1 MTAAAEREREQR
13 RQIWMEDNMRSM
25 ERMIRASQQFGGR
38 KAQMMEHAA
47 RELFEQGN
55 PFYMMAAERL
65 RHMPPTIEEFLDS
78 KDYFRDQ
85 YEELWPSVRDD
96 LIELNPD
103 ILLGRQAITEYL
115 DGGATGT
122 GKSFRA
128 LATMAY
134 QTLVLACFNRPQ
146 TLYKLPLSTPIVIMF
161 MSVSETV
168 TRRVLYRPFRQQ
180 FTSMPFV
187 RKFVDYDRQ
196 NEGELRLANN
206 IIVTPALANVE
217 HMVGQAVIGAHID
230 EANFMTVVQESKLA
244 AGAGGAGG
252 YYDQAAQAHQ
262 TIARRRKSR
271 FTTRGAAPG
280 CIIVSSSIR
289 YKDDYLDRTIRDREE
304 NPIPEAKFYRKKQYE
319 VQPQDRYSGET
330 FRVLVGREGIPSRVL
345 KDHEAPEKHYPAS
358 CEVLNVPIEYHD
370 DFRKDPDAALRD
382 VAGIASAAIRPF
394 FTQSHKLLESVT
406 RWKERNQQSWLE
418 KDNVILAEDGMP
430 QYVPENMPILQ
441 VRRNTKLWV
450 HVDLSLTSDRCGIA
464 ATTIQGF
471 EATVRDAHIE
481 TLPHYRVVMAC
492 SIEPSVVHQIDITAV
507 RNWIVLLK
515 TYWGFDVEKVT
526 YDGFQSAESIRAL
539 RKLGIRADI
548 ISCDKTPE
556 PYELTRTAFYEG
568 RVDMPDNELAIR
580 EFSTLEINEKTGMI
594 DHPVNKSKDL
604 SDAIA
609 ASIFSASKSLVARQ
623 GHGITD
629 DEGVPVKEAR
639 GRRSINRRRTRTRH

>member
-1 MTAAAEREREQR
+1 MTNAREQHH
-13 RQIWMEDNMRSM
+13 QQWMEGNYRSM

-38 KAQMMEHAA
+38 KALMMEHAA
-47 RELFEQGN
+47 RQLFEHGN

-65 RHMPPTIEEFLDS
+65 RYMPPTIEEFLDDR
-78 KDYFRDQ
+78 DYFREQ
-85 YEELWPSVRDD
+85 YEELWPSVRAD
-96 LIELNPD
+96 LVELNPD
-103 ILLGRQAITEYL
+103 ILLGAQPITEYL

-128 LATMAY
+128 IATMAY
-134 QTLVLACFNRPQ
+134 QTLVLSCFNRPQ
-146 TLYKLPLSTPIVIMF
+146 TLYGLPLSTPIVIMF

-187 RKFVDYDRQ
+187 RKYVDYDHQ
-196 NEGELRLANN
+196 NEGELRLTNN

-217 HMVGQAVIGAHID
+217 HMVGQAVIAAHID

-252 YYDQAAQAHQ
+252 FYDQAAQAHQ

-304 NPIPEAKFYRKKQYE
+304 NPIPEARYYRKKQYE
-319 VQPQDRYSGET
+319 VQPQERYSGET
-330 FRVLVGREGIPSRVL
+330 FRVLVGREGVPSRIL
-345 KDHEAPEKHYPAS
+345 KDAEKPGKDYPES
-358 CEVLNVPIEYHD
+358 CEVLNVPVEYRD

-394 FTQSHKLLESVT
+394 FTQTHKLLESAA
-406 RWKERNQQSWLE
+406 RWKAGNKLSWLV
-418 KDNVILAEDGMP
+418 KDNVVLAEDGMP
-430 QYVPENMPILQ
+430 QYEPENMPILA

-450 HVDLSLTSDRCGIA
+450 HVDLSLSGDRCGIA
-464 ATTIQGF
+464 ATTIQGY
-471 EATVRDAHIE
+471 ENTVREGHIE

-492 SIEPSVVHQIDITAV
+492 SIEPSVVHQIDITGV

-515 TYWGFDVEKVT
+515 SYFGFDVEKVT

-556 PYELTRTAFYEG
+556 PYELTRTAFYED

-580 EFSTLEINEKTGMI
+580 EFSTLEMNVKTGMI

-609 ASIFSASKSLVARQ
+609 ASIYSASRSLDARRNHQ
-623 GHGITD
+623 VTD
-629 DEGVPVKEAR
+629 DEGTPVREAR
-639 GRRSINRRRTRTRH
+639 GRRTIARRRRPR